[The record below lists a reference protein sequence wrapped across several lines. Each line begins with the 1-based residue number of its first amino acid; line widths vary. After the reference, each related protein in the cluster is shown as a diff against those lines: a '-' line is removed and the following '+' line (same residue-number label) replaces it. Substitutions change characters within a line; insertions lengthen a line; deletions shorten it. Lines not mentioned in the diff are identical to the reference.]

1 MERHMLLSYQQLSN
15 RPRIFKKLT
24 GLTLDDFETI
34 HQQVKSSLDDEF
46 SKLGRRP
53 KLTTHHDRLLL
64 LMMYYRTYVTHEFL
78 GYFVDLDDSNVC
90 RLFKR
95 LEPLVAKHIHI
106 KKDRTLTEDAVCAI
120 LMDVTEQPIQRPKKK
135 KPRKDY
141 YSGKKKRHTQKVEI
155 AMSTSG
161 KIINVS
167 QTMPGRV
174 HDIKIRQRGSPLPPA
189 EKYADLG
196 YQGIQHTDP
205 LVNLPHKKPKGGK
218 LTTQQ
223 KEDNRNH
230 SKIRIR
236 VEHQFSKFKKFRIL
250 GEVYRNFRRKH
261 NMRFNIIAGILNLQA
276 GF

>member
-1 MERHMLLSYQQLSN
+1 M
-15 RPRIFKKLT
+15 
-24 GLTLDDFETI
+24 
-34 HQQVKSSLDDEF
+34 
-46 SKLGRRP
+46 GR
-53 KLTTHHDRLLL
+53 
-64 LMMYYRTYVTHEFL
+64 Y
-78 GYFVDLDDSNVC
+78 N
-90 RLFKR
+90 
-95 LEPLVAKHIHI
+95 
-106 KKDRTLTEDAVCAI
+106 
-120 LMDVTEQPIQRPKKK
+120 
-135 KPRKDY
+135 
-141 YSGKKKRHTQKVEI
+141 
-155 AMSTSG
+155 
-161 KIINVS
+161 
-167 QTMPGRV
+167 
-174 HDIKIRQRGSPLPPA
+174 
-189 EKYADLG
+189 LG